1 MTDASPPFRIE
12 ALGPSGPYSS
22 RHPTVITDVRGTAA
36 AELSMV
42 PLPYVTRAMVAL
54 RTARRRSADR
64 WADRAAMLAGAGS
77 LFRDGTVHG
86 LSAPEY
92 QHLVSRITGL
102 GITEV
107 RSTTDKLAARAEHA
121 AEWSQYG
128 KPLGAVSARTDPA
141 VRSGAG
147 LWTRR
152 GNVFAVHAS
161 GNHPGVHGGWLSALM
176 LGYRVAVRPS
186 RREPLTAHR
195 LVGALWG
202 SGFERDEVMF
212 LPTDYAAA
220 DEMLRRADVA
230 QVFGGDNVIEKY
242 RGLQVLQNGPGRSKI
257 VLTAAADWREHV
269 DLIADSA
276 SRGGGACCVNA
287 TAVFVEGPVAELAGA
302 VAKRLAQLPSLPP
315 EDPGAVLPVKPLA
328 AARQMA
334 DYVTRAAQGAT
345 CALGGEDLVD
355 DLGDG
360 SAVQRPSVHVLSSAD
375 DPRTR
380 IELPFPCLWFAPW
393 SPADGIEPLKD
404 TLVMTA
410 LGAGDD
416 LVDSLVNEPS
426 VRSLYLG
433 SHPTY
438 WGEPQLPHDG
448 YLSSF
453 LMMPKGF
460 VDDTVGA

>member
-1 MTDASPPFRIE
+1 VAVATPVFHVE

-22 RHPTVITDVRGTAA
+22 RHPTVINDVRGVPA

-42 PLPYVTRAMVAL
+42 PVPYVTRAMAAL
-54 RTARRRSADR
+54 RAARGRTADH
-64 WADRAAMLAGAGS
+64 AAMLAAAGS
-77 LFRDGTVHG
+77 LFRDGTVGG
-86 LSAPEY
+86 LSASGY

-107 RSTTDKLAARAEHA
+107 RTAADRVAARAEHA

-128 KPLGAVSARTDPA
+128 KPLGAVSTRTDPA
-141 VRSGAG
+141 VRGGVG

-161 GNHPGVHGGWLSALM
+161 GNHPGVHGGWLMALM

-195 LVGALWG
+195 LVSALWS

-220 DEMLRRADVA
+220 DEMLRRADLA
-230 QVFGGDNVIEKY
+230 QVFGGDDIVEKY
-242 RGLQVLQNGPGRSKI
+242 RGLQVLPNGPGRSKI
-257 VLTAAADWREHV
+257 VVTAGTDWREHV

-276 SRGGGACCVNA
+276 SRGGGAGCVNA
-287 TAVFVEGPVAELAGA
+287 TAVFVDGPVNELAQA
-302 VAKRLAQLPSLPP
+302 VAERLAQLPSLPP
-315 EDPGAVLPVKPLA
+315 EDPDAVLPVKPLA
-328 AARQMA
+328 AAKKMA
-334 DYVTRAAQGAT
+334 DYVTRAGSGAT
-345 CALGGEDLVD
+345 CLLGGAALVD

-360 SAVQRPSVHVLSSAD
+360 SAVQRASVHVLPAAA
-375 DPRTR
+375 DPRAR
-380 IELPFPCLWFAPW
+380 IELPFPCLWFVPW
-393 SPADGIEPLKD
+393 SPADGIGPLRD
-404 TLVMTA
+404 TLIMTV
-410 LGAGDD
+410 LGADEE
-416 LVDSLVNEPS
+416 LLDSLIGEPS
-426 VRSLYLG
+426 IRSVYVG

-438 WGEPQLPHDG
+438 WSEPQLPHDG

-453 LMMPKGF
+453 LMTPKGF
-460 VDDTVGA
+460 IDDTAKG

>member
-1 MTDASPPFRIE
+1 VTHAHTPFHIE
-12 ALGPSGPYSS
+12 VLGPSGPYST
-22 RHPTVITDVRGTAA
+22 RRPTAITDVRGTIA
-36 AELSMV
+36 AELSLA
-42 PLPYVTRAMVAL
+42 PLPYVTRAMAAL
-54 RTARRRSADR
+54 RTARGRSTN
-64 WADRAAMLAGAGS
+64 RAAMLADAGS
-77 LFRDGTVHG
+77 LFLDGTVGG

-107 RSTTDKLAARAEHA
+107 RSASDRLASRAEHA
-121 AEWSQYG
+121 AEWAQYG
-128 KPLGAVSARTDPA
+128 RPWGAVSVRTDPS

-147 LWTRR
+147 LWARR

-161 GNHPGVHGGWLSALM
+161 GNHPGVHGGWLSALA

-195 LVGALWG
+195 LVSALWE
-202 SGFERDEVMF
+202 SGFERNEVMF

-220 DEMLRRADVA
+220 DEMLRQADVA
-230 QVFGGDNVIEKY
+230 QVFGGDDVIAKY
-242 RGLQVLQNGPGRSKI
+242 RGLQVLPNGPGRSKI
-257 VLTAAADWREHV
+257 VVTAAADWREHV

-276 SRGGGACCVNA
+276 SHGGGAGCGNV
-287 TAVFVEGPVAELAGA
+287 TAVFVEGSAAELAEA
-302 VAKRLAQLPSLPP
+302 VAGRLAELPSLPP
-315 EDPGAVLPVKPLA
+315 EDPAAVLPVKPLE

-334 DYVTRAAQGAT
+334 GYVTHAAQGAT
-345 CALGGEDLVD
+345 CLLGGSDLVE

-360 SAVQRPSVHVLSSAD
+360 SAVQRPSVHVLPSAH

-393 SPADGIEPLKD
+393 SPDNCIEPLKD
-404 TLVMTA
+404 TLVMTV
-410 LGAGDD
+410 LGASGD
-416 LVDSLVNEPS
+416 LIDSLVDEPS
-426 VRSLYLG
+426 IRSLYVG

-438 WGEPQLPHDG
+438 WAEPQLPHDG

-453 LMMPKGF
+453 LMTPKGF
-460 VDDTVGA
+460 VDDTVEV